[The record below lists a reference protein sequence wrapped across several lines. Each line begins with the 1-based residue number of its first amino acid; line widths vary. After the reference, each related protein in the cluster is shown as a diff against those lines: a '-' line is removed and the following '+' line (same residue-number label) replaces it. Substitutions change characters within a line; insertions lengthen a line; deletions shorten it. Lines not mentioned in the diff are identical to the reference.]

1 MGKYNPFDRAKE
13 FVEDTI
19 DTALDFI
26 EDVVEVFVDI
36 VEEVIG
42 WLNIIPEIPDFGDNL
57 PEQNAKGV
65 LLNKFS
71 ANSHIPIVYG
81 TRKVGGNVVFLE
93 TSGTDNEFLY
103 MAIILSEG
111 EITGIEKIFINDHEV
126 TFDGSFAD
134 NTQRAVASSDA
145 NFFKAPDDDSSA
157 ESLIDIR
164 PHFGT
169 DSQTA
174 CPLLDERSS
183 WTSNHRLR
191 GLAYLTLKFKWNSD
205 AFGSL
210 PTVHTIVKGR
220 KVYNPNLDSTVT
232 GGSGSHRKD
241 DSTTWEYSD
250 NGIYQLLDYLRND
263 TFGMGIPNSYFD
275 SNFADWQTAGDVCD
289 TNITPFSGASQID
302 LMDSNTVVDTSKKA
316 IDNVKDF
323 VRGTRSFLNFTAGK
337 YKILVEGSGS
347 ASITLTEDNI
357 IGGIQIRSKNKNSR
371 YNRVI
376 VNFTNPDKNFQSDT
390 AQFPPVDET
399 GLASADQHATMK
411 TADGGLLLE
420 GRFDFAMFT
429 NPHQAQEMAEIILRR
444 SRTSLDISLKADAT
458 ALDLSIGDIVNVT
471 HATPSFSAKPFRVQ
485 GMTLNTD
492 HTVSLQCSEHQDSYY
507 AFGTQVAPATIPD
520 TSLPN
525 PFSVQPPASVTLD
538 DELIEYADGIVIT
551 RLLIT
556 VGVSPDKFVDKY
568 EVQIKQT
575 LDPDGNSVSDSF
587 REIATGKIL
596 TYQHLNVIDE
606 ATYQVRVR
614 AINTLDAKSTFV
626 SATRKIVGGVEVP
639 SNVEDFAVEMHG
651 QHQMKLTW
659 TPPSKNSDLDISYYD
674 IRFQDV
680 LTGAKW
686 INSTN
691 LVRCPRRKCDNAT
704 VPARTGSY
712 LIKAVDKNGNSSAT
726 ETIITTN
733 ISGIQAYKTVSTFTE
748 TPDIFTGADQMDAT
762 LPLAVKIDP
771 SGDVVITLDTVTN
784 FDDTVGNFDSPSGDF
799 ELGGTDTTS
808 NPNFNNSNR
817 DAKGFYNFVNSFS
830 LSQIY
835 DGDVVPSIT
844 LDAENPYDLFDSG
857 RGALFF
863 DSAKAPFDGT
873 EQLHA
878 FHRVQI
884 ATSTTSLADC
894 TSFGDITQSATFK
907 FKFAKFRLKLSNDDD
922 QTSSNVKSIAI
933 KLNIEERTFA
943 ESNLATSSGSK
954 SVTFTN
960 PFFDVPAL
968 GIAAQNMQSG
978 DTFTISSKTVNGFTI
993 AFVNSSGAAVDRTF
1007 DYIAKGFGL
1016 QS

>member
-1 MGKYNPFDRAKE
+1 MGGFNPFDTVKD

-19 DTALDFI
+19 DFI
-26 EDVVEVFVDI
+26 EDVVDVIVDI
-36 VEEVIG
+36 VEEAIG
-42 WLNIIPEIPDFGDNL
+42 WLVDIPEVPDFGDNL
-57 PEQNAKGV
+57 SDQNAKGV

-71 ANSHIPIVYG
+71 ANAHIPVVYG
-81 TRKVGGNVVFLE
+81 TRKVGGNVVFVE

-111 EITGIEKIFINDHEV
+111 EIDDITKIFVNDNEV
-126 TFDGSFAD
+126 TFSGDLAD
-134 NTQRAVASSDA
+134 NTQRTVASSDA

-157 ESLIDIR
+157 ESLITVR
-164 PHFGT
+164 PHYGT
-169 DSQTA
+169 DTQSA
-174 CPLLDERSS
+174 CPLLDELSS

-191 GLAYLTLKFKWNSD
+191 GLAYLSLKFKWNSD

-250 NGIYQLLDYLRND
+250 NGIYQLLDYLRNER
-263 TFGMGIPNSYFD
+263 FGMGIPNSYFD
-275 SNFADWQTAGDVCD
+275 SNYADWQTAGDVCD

-302 LMDSNTVVDTSKKA
+302 LMDSHPVVDTSKKA

-357 IGGIQIRSKNKNSR
+357 IGGIQIKSKNKNSR

-399 GLASADQHATMK
+399 GLASADTHANMK

-485 GMTLNTD
+485 GMTLNSD
-492 HTVSLQCSEHQDSYY
+492 HTVSLQCTEHQDSYY

-520 TSLPN
+520 TNLPN
-525 PFSVQPPASVTLD
+525 PFTVQPPASVTLD

-575 LDPDGNSVSDSF
+575 LDPDGNAVSDSF

-614 AINTLDAKSTFV
+614 AINTIDAKSTFV
-626 SATRKIVGGVEVP
+626 SATRKIVGGVDVP

-733 ISGIQAYKTVSTFTE
+733 ISGIQAYKTVSNFTE
-748 TPDIFTGADQMDAT
+748 TPDIFTGADQMDGT
-762 LPLAVKIDP
+762 LPLAVKIDR

-784 FDDTVGNFDSPSGDF
+784 FDDTVGNFDSVEGEF

-817 DAKGFYNFVNSFS
+817 DAKGFYNFVNSLS

-857 RGALFF
+857 RGALVF

-922 QTSSNVKSIAI
+922 QTSSNVKSIVI
-933 KLNIEERTFA
+933 KLNVEERTFA

-954 SVTFTN
+954 TVTFTN
-960 PFFDVPAL
+960 PFFEIPAL